1 MTDRLEHINKV
12 LTAQYEALGI
22 IKSVPGVYGVHIVSS
37 IGDPFNYFNYIKT
50 QTPNMRN
57 YYSLSEFE
65 NYAKDYC
72 QAHDGCLGSIGG
84 FGDEGCSGCALFEFF
99 MEMKA
104 RENPEEGEDE
114 E

>member
-72 QAHDGCLGSIGG
+72 QAHDCKGG
-84 FGDEGCSGCALFEFF
+84 FCFETCYCCSLFEFF

-104 RENPEEGEDE
+104 RENSEEEEDE

>member
-37 IGDPFNYFNYIKT
+37 IGDPFNYFDYIKT

-72 QAHDGCLGSIGG
+72 QAHDCKGEFC
-84 FGDEGCSGCALFEFF
+84 FEKCYCCALFEFF

-104 RENPEEGEDE
+104 RENSEEEEDE